1 MTNLQ
6 IVTQT
11 PPAIVEVG
19 NSFSEAM
26 VTDWLA
32 FNADKAEATVRTYGK
47 AIANFFQWLADNNVT
62 NPRRDDVIRY
72 RDQLAATKK
81 ISTARLYT
89 TAVKV
94 FSKFIASKELYP
106 DFASNVQTP
115 RLDEEAETHSR
126 EALTLTEAKD
136 VLKSFDGKTNVKDLR
151 DALIMRIM
159 LNCGLRS
166 IEVVRLDATDIE
178 KRHGKIYLRVWGK
191 GRKGKTARVE
201 ISKTIYNMILE
212 YLNARGSKRVK
223 GEPMFT
229 STANRNRGQRLS
241 TQSVSKLAKRV
252 FRSVGI
258 DSPLVTCHSCRH
270 FTATQLL
277 LVGTDLERVR
287 RLLRHKNSA
296 VTQIYRH
303 DISEAT
309 DNTVQTLS
317 DLLDFVA

>member
-6 IVTQT
+6 VTTQGT
-11 PPAIVEVG
+11 PAIIEVG
-19 NSFSEAM
+19 SSFSEDLVA
-26 VTDWLA
+26 DWLA

-62 NPRRDDVIRY
+62 APRRDDVIRY
-72 RDQLAATKK
+72 RDQLTATKK
-81 ISTARLYT
+81 ISTARLYV
-89 TAVKV
+89 TACKT
-94 FSKFIASKELYP
+94 FSKWLSSNGLYL
-106 DFASNVQTP
+106 DFAAGVGTP
-115 RLDEEAETHSR
+115 KLDEEAETHSR

-136 VLKSFDGKTNVKDLR
+136 VLKSFDGKTDEKSLR
-151 DALIMRIM
+151 DKCIMRVM

-201 ISKTIYNMILE
+201 ISKTIYTMILD
-212 YLNARGSKRVK
+212 YLNARGSKHVK

-229 STANRNRGQRLS
+229 STANRNRGQRLQ
-241 TQSVSKLAKRV
+241 TQSVSRLAKAT
-252 FRSVGI
+252 FRKIGV

-277 LVGTDLERVR
+277 LEGTDLARVQK
-287 RLLRHKNSA
+287 LLRHRDASTTA
-296 VTQIYRH
+296 TYRH
-303 DISEAT
+303 DIEAAT
-309 DNTVQTLS
+309 DVTVQTLS
-317 DLLDFVA
+317 DLLDVA

>member
-6 IVTQT
+6 VVTQS
-11 PPAIVEVG
+11 PAIVEVG
-19 NSFSEAM
+19 NSFSEAL
-26 VTDWLA
+26 VADWLA

-47 AIANFFQWLADNNVT
+47 AIANFFQWIADNNVT
-62 NPRRDDVIRY
+62 NPRREDVIYY

-89 TAVKV
+89 TALKV
-94 FSKFIASKELYP
+94 FSKWLASNGLYL
-106 DFASNVQTP
+106 DFAAGVGTP
-115 RLDEEAETHSR
+115 KLDEEGETHSR
-126 EALTLTEAKD
+126 EALTLDEAKN
-136 VLKSFDGKTNVKDLR
+136 VLNSFKGKTDIKSLR
-151 DALIMRIM
+151 DALILRTMM
-159 LNCGLRS
+159 NSGLRS
-166 IEVVRLDATDIE
+166 CEICRLDTTDIE
-178 KRHGKIYLRVWGK
+178 KRHGKIFLRVWGK

-212 YLNARGSKRVK
+212 YLNARGSKFK
-223 GEPMFT
+223 AGEPMFT
-229 STANRNRGQRLS
+229 STANRNRGQRLQ
-241 TQSVSKLAKRV
+241 TQTVSRLAKKT

-258 DSPLVTCHSCRH
+258 DSPTVTCNSCRH
-270 FTATQLL
+270 FCATQLL

-309 DNTVQTLS
+309 DTTVQTLS
-317 DLLDFVA
+317 DLLDVA